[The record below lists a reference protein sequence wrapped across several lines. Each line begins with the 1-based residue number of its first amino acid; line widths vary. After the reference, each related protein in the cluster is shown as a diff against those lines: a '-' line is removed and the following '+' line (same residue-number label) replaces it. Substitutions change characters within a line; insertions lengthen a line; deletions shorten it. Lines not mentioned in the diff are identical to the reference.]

1 MREPW
6 LQSERVQNVVRDAI
20 HQRYKNSH
28 YHYTLF
34 HEANTRGTPIMR
46 PMWYEFPHDVNTFD
60 LTNQFMYGSSILV
73 APKMGEQH
81 RPKTFGGPTQV
92 KVYLPKGE
100 TWFDYYTKL
109 EVPVQEGQ

>member
-1 MREPW
+1 
-6 LQSERVQNVVRDAI
+6 
-20 HQRYKNSH
+20 
-28 YHYTLF
+28 
-34 HEANTRGTPIMR
+34 MR

-81 RPKTFGGPTQV
+81 RPQYFGGPTQV

-109 EVPVQEGQ
+109 EVPVQDGQQTISVGDTAQGTLIRGGSILPLLNFEAQRESLL